1 VGEVA
6 GGCKEEGEVV
16 LGGMEDVRCTLMGWN
31 FIILGCIGSEIE
43 ALKL

>member
-16 LGGMEDVRCTLMGWN
+16 LGGMEDVRYNL
-31 FIILGCIGSEIE
+31 ILRSLSFWD
-43 ALKL
+43 ALGASLKR